1 MTAPSPAA
9 LPARYC
15 HSLDGLNRL
24 LEVTR
29 TLAEE
34 VDLAPM
40 LDAIVREACRALR
53 CDRALLYQFD
63 AKRNVLSAT
72 AGIAEGLIVP
82 LDCGIAGHV
91 ARCGA
96 MLNVPDAARDS
107 RWDPAYD
114 NLVGY
119 QTKTVLAAPLIAAR
133 DGRLLGVLE
142 MLNNAGGPF
151 DSDDEALAVAFSC
164 HAAAALDRARLI
176 DEIHKRRELEHS
188 LLAAREVQRRFMPGS
203 LPAIAGYEVATWW
216 FPNEAVGGDYCDV
229 VPLAGGR
236 TALTIADVS
245 GHGLG
250 PSLLMA
256 SVRAALRTQLLDD
269 SNPQSLLEHL
279 ARALADDF
287 EHGAFITMFLGLLD
301 PTKHELQHSNAGH
314 GPVLVYRPA
323 ARQFDELKSTGVP
336 LGVIVPTDYPLAPPV
351 AFAPGDLLIL
361 VTDGIVESMD
371 KRGEQFGVERLKSL
385 VAKQH
390 ALPVQELARQ
400 IGRQV
405 ELHYVG
411 DSPPDDLTVLLLR
424 RTGP

>member
-40 LDAIVREACRALR
+40 LDAIVREACHALR

-229 VPLAGGR
+229 VPLA
-236 TALTIADVS
+236 
-245 GHGLG
+245 
-250 PSLLMA
+250 
-256 SVRAALRTQLLDD
+256 
-269 SNPQSLLEHL
+269 
-279 ARALADDF
+279 
-287 EHGAFITMFLGLLD
+287 
-301 PTKHELQHSNAGH
+301 
-314 GPVLVYRPA
+314 
-323 ARQFDELKSTGVP
+323 
-336 LGVIVPTDYPLAPPV
+336 
-351 AFAPGDLLIL
+351 
-361 VTDGIVESMD
+361 
-371 KRGEQFGVERLKSL
+371 
-385 VAKQH
+385 
-390 ALPVQELARQ
+390 
-400 IGRQV
+400 
-405 ELHYVG
+405 
-411 DSPPDDLTVLLLR
+411 
-424 RTGP
+424 